1 MLQKK
6 RKTRYDAGSKELSN
20 KGFIYNNHKK
30 YLTLSKLGRDILV
43 NNLIVKMGLQNTNT
57 NKSILHKALKT
68 RKPKLNNLKYLE

>member
-30 YLTLSKLGRDILV
+30 YLTLSKLGRNMLV
-43 NNLIVKMGLQNTNT
+43 SRFIIKMDLQDTNT
-57 NKSILHKALKT
+57 NKSILHKALRT
-68 RKPKLNNLKYLE
+68 RKPKLNNLKYL